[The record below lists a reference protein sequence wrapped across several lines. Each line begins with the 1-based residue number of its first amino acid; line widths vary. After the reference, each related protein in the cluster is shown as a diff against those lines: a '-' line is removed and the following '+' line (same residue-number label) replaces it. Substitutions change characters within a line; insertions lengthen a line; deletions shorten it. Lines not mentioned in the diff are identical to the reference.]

1 MGKRCWSVPRYFAD
15 DAMKPESPSSNMG
28 RAERAVWQAAIAA
41 LLVHAVALGVLE
53 YWGRLPAPERQ
64 AYAEV
69 DFVDFEETET
79 RTLEEAVRE
88 QMEARLSQ
96 IRNAAADSRADRS
109 DEVRS
114 SRAEEARMAAEV
126 EAELRALEQQTFDA
140 LADGRDAPDVPQS
153 DDRAQD
159 RPLEDYEGWD
169 ARYDGQVT
177 AEFDLAGRQALSLD
191 IPGYR
196 CRGGGVVVLDITVSP
211 GGEVVEVGVRSAR
224 SSGAA
229 ALTECLQAES
239 LRSARQCRFAAKAG
253 APKRQS
259 GTLTYR
265 FIAQ

>member
-1 MGKRCWSVPRYFAD
+1 
-15 DAMKPESPSSNMG
+15 MKPNMTSSNMG

-41 LLVHAVALGVLE
+41 LLVHVVALGALE
-53 YWGRLPAPERQ
+53 YFGGWPAPESQ
-64 AYAEV
+64 PYAEV

-79 RTLEEAVRE
+79 RTMEEAVRE
-88 QMEARLSQ
+88 RMEERLAE
-96 IRNAAADSRADRS
+96 IRNVAADQQASRS

-114 SRAEEARMAAEV
+114 SRAEESRLAEEV
-126 EAELRALEQQTFDA
+126 EAELRALEQEAFDA
-140 LADGRDAPDVPQS
+140 LAEGRDAPETPNTDA
-153 DDRAQD
+153 RQD
-159 RPLEDYEGWD
+159 NRPLNDYEGWD

-196 CRGGGVVVLDITVSP
+196 CRGGGVVVLGITVSP
-211 GGEVVEVGVRSAR
+211 GGEVVEVGIRSAR

-229 ALTECLQAES
+229 ALTECLQTES
-239 LRSARQCRFAAKAG
+239 LRSARQCRFAAKAE